1 MDQIKI
7 KNLEVYG
14 NHGVF
19 QEETKLGQK
28 FLVSAILYTNI
39 RQAGQTDE
47 LSKSIHYGDICAE
60 IDRFLRR
67 NTYKLIETAAE
78 KLARH
83 LLIHTDRLEKIQL
96 EIKKPWAPI
105 GLPLET
111 VSVEILRGWNRA
123 FIAFGSNLGDK
134 ESYLNR
140 GIGKIKEREDCKVE
154 KISNFLHTEPYGK
167 TDQPS
172 FLNGVLEMKTLMTPW
187 ELLDCLHKIEEE
199 EGRERKVRWGPRTLD
214 LDILFYGNEVIRTK
228 ELTIPHIDM
237 ANRDFVLAPMKEIA
251 PYFCHP
257 LSGKTIEE
265 MFMERKG
272 KK

>member
-7 KNLEVYG
+7 KNLEVYR

-28 FLVSAILYTNI
+28 FLISAILYTDI
-39 RQAGQTDE
+39 RQAGQRDE
-47 LSKSIHYGDICAE
+47 LSKSIHYGEICVE
-60 IDRFLRR
+60 IDRFLRK

-83 LLIHTDRLEKIQL
+83 LLIHTERLEKIQL

-111 VSVEILRGWNRA
+111 VSVEILRGWNLVY
-123 FIAFGSNLGDK
+123 IAFGSNLGDK
-134 ESYLNR
+134 ETYLNR
-140 GIGKIKEREDCKVE
+140 GIGKLKERKDCKVE
-154 KISNFLHTEPYGK
+154 KISSFLPTEPYGK

-172 FLNGVLEMKTLMTPW
+172 FLNGVLEMKTLMTPF
-187 ELLDCLHKIEEE
+187 ELLGCLHEIEEE
-199 EGRERKVRWGPRTLD
+199 EGRERKIRWGPRTLD
-214 LDILFYGNEVIRTK
+214 LDILFYGDEVIYSK
-228 ELTIPHIDM
+228 ELIIPHKDM
-237 ANRDFVLAPMKEIA
+237 ANRDFVLTPMKEIA

-257 LSGKTIEE
+257 LSGKTMEE
-265 MFMERKG
+265 MFFELKG